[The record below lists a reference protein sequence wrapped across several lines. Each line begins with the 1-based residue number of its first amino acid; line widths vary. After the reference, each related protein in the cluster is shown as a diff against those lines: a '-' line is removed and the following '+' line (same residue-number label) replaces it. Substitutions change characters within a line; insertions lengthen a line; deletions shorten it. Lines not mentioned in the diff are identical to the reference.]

1 MNFTVVGAFVLA
13 LGTLLIAGALWLAAG
28 GATRSAEDLYLAI
41 EDESVAGLNL
51 NAPVKYNGVDV
62 GKVRSI
68 ALDAANPD
76 RVRLVFAIK
85 RGTPIKVD
93 TVAVLK
99 TQGLTGIAYVEL
111 AGGAR
116 DAAPLLATV
125 DGELP
130 QIRTKPSLSARL
142 ENVLT
147 HVLGQLDST
156 SNNLNA
162 ILSDAN
168 KVAFSQTLANTAQA
182 TQALAELLAKNRGAI
197 DRAVANTALAAD
209 RGAQAGAQIG
219 PVLERIGRGADAV
232 ERLGS
237 AATQASDDAGKAV
250 VAVAGDLQRLTA
262 ETLPDLQRLMG
273 ELAVLSGSLRRL
285 AEQTERSPASL
296 LFGRSPVPA
305 GPGES
310 TSGDPQR

>member
-1 MNFTVVGAFVLA
+1 MNFAVVGAFVLA
-13 LGTLLIAGALWLAAG
+13 LGTLLIAGVLWLAAG
-28 GATRSAEDLYLAI
+28 GASRSPEDLYQAV

-62 GKVRSI
+62 GRVRSI
-68 ALDAANPD
+68 ALDPVNPD

-111 AGGAR
+111 AGGAH
-116 DAAPLLATV
+116 DAAALQASV
-125 DGELP
+125 EGELP

-147 HVLGQLDST
+147 HVLTQVDNT
-156 SNNLNA
+156 SNNINA
-162 ILSDAN
+162 VLSDSN
-168 KVAFSQTLANTAQA
+168 KAALSQTLASSAQA
-182 TQALAELLAKNRGAI
+182 SQMLVALLAKNRATL
-197 DRAVANTALAAD
+197 DRTLASAALAAERSAQASAQIEPLLARIGGGAD
-209 RGAQAGAQIG
+209 AIERLGVAGAQA
-219 PVLERIGRGADAV
+219 
-232 ERLGS
+232 S
-237 AATQASDDAGKAV
+237 NDAGKAV
-250 VAVAGDLQRLTA
+250 HAVAGDVHRLTS

-285 AEQTERSPASL
+285 AEQTEHSPTSL
-296 LFGRSPVPA
+296 LFGRSPVPN

-310 TSGDPQR
+310 TPGDPPR